1 MSLNDQF
8 EHGRI
13 PLKPLP
19 YSNKEL
25 SQCNEI
31 MIDYGENG
39 TYHIYIVHHS
49 DPTKYI
55 DITSLIIKEM
65 LPKAEINANQFTITI
80 EGSDNPVSLQDIINF
95 IYKRFEYADDK
106 SGFIFDR
113 DKDKLFDPS
122 TKTIILRTADGTY
135 QLPVTTADNVYD
147 RNGNS
152 IQDRLDQMTRLGFDT
167 SYITATEDNQKEFN
181 FNYPFKNYSDYM
193 EVRIGT
199 TYVDK
204 SRYVITK
211 IYEGNTTNYSTAK
224 LTFLDES
231 IEKGRTIT
239 IFWMY
244 NSYNISSENINHTSG
259 SIIADRSITIDK
271 LQKVSNSFVLDDSS
285 SVATSKAVSDLYN
298 NIINAIDSSN
308 KHINYYLETP
318 SSNPVIPAYI
328 NINISKD
335 IDIDDYLEDITNN
348 GGLITVALAINHEI
362 DIEKGRN
369 ITLCINGKDA
379 NRQMCIYLPD
389 CKSTPQLFKSNQIIK
404 LIINYNRNNDITGR
418 DFKNKAI
425 LINQSGTLNKP
436 TKYTYTCIDQETE
449 ISYEELSINDGDIM
463 YVYRNGVRLFEDLD
477 YSINEISKTI
487 TLFVRTEEGE
497 RIVFELISTGGEA

>member
-122 TKTIILRTADGTY
+122 TKTIILRTTDGTY

-147 RNGNS
+147 KDGNS

-167 SYITATEDNQKEFN
+167 SYITATENNQKEFN

-193 EVRIGT
+193 EVRVGT

-244 NSYNISSENINHTSG
+244 NSYNISNENINHTSG
-259 SIIADRSITIDK
+259 SVIADRSITIDK
-271 LQKVSNSFVLDDSS
+271 LQKASNSFVLDDSS

-308 KHINYYLETP
+308 KHINYYLESEITAQNPTNIMIKIP
-318 SSNPVIPAYI
+318 SSV
-328 NINISKD
+328 D
-335 IDIDDYLEDITNN
+335 VDDYLEGITNN
-348 GGLITVALAINHEI
+348 GGLLTIALSYEHGSSGFDHGLSVSIYNGHDTRRMFLYMPDKVTMIRTLRIN
-362 DIEKGRN
+362 KV
-369 ITLCINGKDA
+369 
-379 NRQMCIYLPD
+379 
-389 CKSTPQLFKSNQIIK
+389 IK
-404 LIINYNRNNDITGR
+404 LIIDYNRNNDITGR

-425 LINQSGTLNKP
+425 LINQSGALNKP

-449 ISYEELSINDGDIM
+449 ISYEELNINNGDIM

-497 RIVFELISTGGEA
+497 RIVFELIPTGGDN